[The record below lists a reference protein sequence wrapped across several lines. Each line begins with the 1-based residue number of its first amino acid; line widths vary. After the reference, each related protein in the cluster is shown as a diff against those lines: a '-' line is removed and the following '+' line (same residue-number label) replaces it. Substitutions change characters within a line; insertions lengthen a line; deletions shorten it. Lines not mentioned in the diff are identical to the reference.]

1 MLFSA
6 LAERTVSAQDAAS
19 KWSLQ
24 TSADFCIRVTDNGA
38 SDVAQNLVS
47 KSCRWPAFWLYQAI
61 GCYMLDGNVDANIS
75 SGEVNVR

>member
-1 MLFSA
+1 MSSSCIKHKMLFSA

-38 SDVAQNLVS
+38 SDVA
-47 KSCRWPAFWLYQAI
+47 
-61 GCYMLDGNVDANIS
+61 
-75 SGEVNVR
+75 